1 MQASSG
7 LRLQAGQALGH
18 YQLVQPLDRRR
29 AVEVWRGQHI
39 SLHTQVALKVLMHT
53 GRSAEEYQRA
63 ERRLRNEALML
74 DGLRHQHIIGF
85 RDYLE
90 GRGYCVLV
98 LEYASCSSVWY
109 HHGSGRKLP
118 LSLVRLYALQ
128 IGEALAELHRR
139 QLIHCDVKPSNILL
153 ANPHHALLADFGLAM
168 YTYLPTRYV
177 GGTPYYMAPEQY
189 YGSPCA
195 ASDQYGLATS
205 VYEWLTGHR
214 PFSGE
219 TSRMMRRRERCIPR
233 PVSTYRPELPTAVD
247 RILRIALHPDPAQRY
262 PSVLDFARE
271 FARITRTARPPL
283 VRRIPYYRGARF
295 IEDVASL
302 EEQWLSDRS
311 RLPETG
317 EQEAVRLPAL
327 LPAVPA

>member
-1 MQASSG
+1 MEVRSD
-7 LRLQAGQALGH
+7 LRLRAGEAVGH
-18 YQLVQPLDRRR
+18 HQLVQLLDRRR

-39 SLHTQVALKVLMHT
+39 SLHTQVALKILP
-53 GRSAEEYQRA
+53 RA
-63 ERRLRNEALML
+63 GHSQEDYWHVERRLRNEALVL
-74 DGLRHQHIIGF
+74 AGLHHQHIIGF

-90 GRGYCVLV
+90 RRDYRALV
-98 LEYASCSSVWY
+98 LEYAPCGSVPY

-118 LSLVRLYALQ
+118 LSLVRLHTMQ
-128 IGEALAELHRR
+128 IGEALETIHRR

-153 ANPHHALLADFGLAM
+153 ATPHHALLADFGVAM
-168 YTYLPTRYV
+168 YTYAPARYQ

-189 YGSPCA
+189 YGAPCA

-219 TSRMMRRRERCIPR
+219 PQRMMRRRERSIPR
-233 PVSTYRPELPTAVD
+233 PVCIFRPELPDAVD
-247 RILRIALHPDPAQRY
+247 RILRVALHPDPTQRY
-262 PSVLDFARE
+262 PSVLEFARE
-271 FARITRTARPPL
+271 FARVTRTARPPL
-283 VRRIPYYRGARF
+283 VRRIPYYRGAHF
-295 IEDVASL
+295 EDVVSL
-302 EEQWLSDRS
+302 EEQWLADHS

-317 EQEAVRLPAL
+317 EQEVVRLPIL

>member
-1 MQASSG
+1 MEVRSG
-7 LRLQAGQALGH
+7 LRLWTGEAVGH
-18 YQLVQPLDRRR
+18 YQLVEQLDRRR

-39 SLHTQVALKVLMHT
+39 SLHTQVALKILPRA
-53 GRSAEEYQRA
+53 GRSSEDYQRV
-63 ERRLRNEALML
+63 ERRLRNEALVL
-74 DGLRHQHIIGF
+74 AGLRHQHIVGF

-90 GRGYCVLV
+90 GRDYRALV
-98 LEYASCSSVWY
+98 LEYAPCGSLAY

-118 LSLVRLYALQ
+118 LSLVRLYTMQ
-128 IGEALAELHRR
+128 IGEALDAMHRR
-139 QLIHCDVKPSNILL
+139 QLIHCDVKPSNMLL
-153 ANPHHALLADFGLAM
+153 ATPHHALLADFGVAI
-168 YTYLPTRYV
+168 YTYVPARYQ
-177 GGTPYYMAPEQY
+177 GGTPHYMAPEQY
-189 YGSPCA
+189 YGAPCA
-195 ASDQYGLATS
+195 ASDQYGLATC

-219 TSRMMRRRERCIPR
+219 TRHMMRRRERSIPR
-233 PVSTYRPELPTAVD
+233 PACIFRPELPAAVD

-271 FARITRTARPPL
+271 FVHITRTARPPL
-283 VRRIPYYRGARF
+283 VRRIPYYRGAHF
-295 IEDVASL
+295 EDVASL

-317 EQEAVRLPAL
+317 EQEAIRLPIL